1 MILVYFT
8 QPFPQTRAKWR
19 NILSSEE
26 ANMSGETN
34 KALASRVLLEAFS
47 QGKMGVVDEAIAPNH
62 VNTGPAALP
71 GMANG
76 PEGTKM
82 LMSMYRTAFPDLHF
96 KIEEQTAE
104 GDTVVTRWSSGGTHK
119 GVLMGIPAT
128 GKAASVTGVTIDR
141 FANGKVV
148 HSWGIFDQMGLMQ
161 QLGIIPM
168 PGQSAH

>member
-1 MILVYFT
+1 
-8 QPFPQTRAKWR
+8 
-19 NILSSEE
+19 
-26 ANMSGETN
+26 MSGEAN
-34 KALASRVLLEAFS
+34 KALASRVLLEAFG
-47 QGKMGVVDEAIAPNH
+47 QGKMGVVDQVVAANH
-62 VNTGPAALP
+62 VSTGPGALP

-82 LMSMYRTAFPDLHF
+82 FIGVYRTAFPDVHF
-96 KIEEQTAE
+96 KIEEQIAE

-128 GKAASVTGVTIDR
+128 GKSASVTGVTIDR
-141 FANGKVV
+141 FANGKIV
-148 HSWGIFDQMGLMQ
+148 STWAIFDQMGLMQ